1 MLGAAPR
8 PVLSVCFRS
17 IDCQLRLQRAY
28 RDYFSTCKESMVR
41 GIEESLV
48 RMFLPQAFWGPHC
61 AVLERLFLSSGR
73 EARWLSRISGFE

>member
-1 MLGAAPR
+1 MIRVPVGGGMQGAAQR
-8 PVLSVCFRS
+8 PALSVCFRY

-48 RMFLPQAFWGPHC
+48 
-61 AVLERLFLSSGR
+61 
-73 EARWLSRISGFE
+73 